1 MRRGWGGEVMA
12 GEDQRGGREKGDAEE
27 RGLETEMAEDGEE
40 EEKTRERAKEKIERC
55 GREIRGAN
63 EERKLLVVQLNHKTF
78 MFIGTHGPR
87 V

>member
-40 EEKTRERAKEKIERC
+40 EEKTGRERR
-55 GREIRGAN
+55 
-63 EERKLLVVQLNHKTF
+63 RKLRDVAERLE
-78 MFIGTHGPR
+78 GPMR
-87 V
+87 KGNY